1 MRLFFFFVYLQYNN
15 ICKMASVYEVYNI
28 IKDLT
33 NKDER
38 GMITPAQFNSFASVA
53 QTKVFNSLF
62 AEFQD
67 NKRFAVRNVTAG
79 RDKNRVKQLQ
89 EDLSVFSKSVTL
101 SSPSNALGSFIKPDD
116 LARIISLTT
125 QGDWFLDQTT
135 SNRIQ
140 VVYDE
145 EKIDMI
151 LQSSLSVPT
160 EESPVAL
167 VSSDIQVFPTSI
179 RKLKL
184 RYYKQPEGLTAAGAK
199 TAALPKFGYTVDS
212 NGVELIDVAT
222 TIDFELPDHYVADL
236 VVEIAKMIGIN
247 MRQADVYSY
256 ATGEQQKNLR

>member
-1 MRLFFFFVYLQYNN
+1 
-15 ICKMASVYEVYNI
+15 MASVYEVYNI
-28 IKDLT
+28 VKDLL

-62 AEFQD
+62 LEFQD
-67 NKRFAVRNVTAG
+67 NKRYAIRNVAAG

-89 EDLSVFSKSVTL
+89 EDLAVFSKSSTL
-101 SSPSNALGSFIKPDD
+101 SSPSSALGTFTKPDD
-116 LARIISLTT
+116 IARIISMTT
-125 QGDWFLDQTT
+125 SGDWFLDQTT

-151 LQSSLSVPT
+151 LQSTLSVPT

-179 RKLKL
+179 RKIKL
-184 RYYKQPEGLTAAGAK
+184 RYYKQPEGVTPAGVK
-199 TAALPKFGYTVDS
+199 TAALPKFGYTVGS
-212 NGVELIDVAT
+212 NGEEVFDVAT

-247 MRQADVYSY
+247 MRQADVYQY
-256 ATGEQQKNLR
+256 ATGEEQKKNLR